1 MNVKTCSKHAS
12 SCPKERVG
20 RTPLEMKDS
29 RREFQCDSETEDESC
44 EFTSIVGPLDASDAE
59 STASPLV
66 CRSRRRGPKYA
77 DGREKLKAM
86 KRFVKG
92 RETCRKQEDNN
103 LNWEII
109 VPEFDE
115 AMHQLDYNFGEMT
128 SKMLALVGQQETQC
142 FNVGGWM
149 RKRMVGLEKLGV
161 ATAHA
166 TNMKRIET
174 AILRY
179 NKNLC

>member
-1 MNVKTCSKHAS
+1 
-12 SCPKERVG
+12 
-20 RTPLEMKDS
+20 MKYS

-44 EFTSIVGPLDASDAE
+44 EFTSIMGPFDASDAE
-59 STASPLV
+59 STASPIV

-77 DGREKLKAM
+77 NGLEKLKAM

-92 RETCRKQEDNN
+92 RETCRKEDGNN
-103 LNWEII
+103 SNLEIMQH
-109 VPEFDE
+109 EFDE
-115 AMHQLDYNFGEMT
+115 AMHQLDCNFGQMT

-149 RKRMVGLEKLGV
+149 RKWMVGLEKLGV

-166 TNMKRIET
+166 TNMKRIESV
-174 AILRY
+174 I
-179 NKNLC
+179 

>member
-1 MNVKTCSKHAS
+1 
-12 SCPKERVG
+12 
-20 RTPLEMKDS
+20 
-29 RREFQCDSETEDESC
+29 
-44 EFTSIVGPLDASDAE
+44 
-59 STASPLV
+59 
-66 CRSRRRGPKYA
+66 
-77 DGREKLKAM
+77 M

-92 RETCRKQEDNN
+92 RETCRKQKDNN

-109 VPEFDE
+109 EHEFDE

-128 SKMLALVGQQETQC
+128 SKMLALVGHQETQC

-166 TNMKRIET
+166 TNMKRIES